1 MNRTISKIAASL
13 LVAGTLF
20 TCISMVTRSNDN
32 SSAPLRDHDPV
43 VIAKNNTLAKTPDAI
58 QNLVKGL
65 DIDVRNSAYLIL
77 QNAKN
82 NEDYK
87 WDEGN
92 GAISYFVLGSLIE
105 PMGSDVAIAN
115 MLMDDV
121 KDCIAAKGEDS
132 DCWMMYMGIS
142 PTWKSQVLD
151 KIYASE
157 KLQNVLYAWIKP
169 ELIKVVSGFNPT
181 KKTYLKGA
189 FDHMIFYTASYNHQK
204 EKNFYKACM
213 ANNDPSLFTSGY
225 RIVDMDSDYSVVAN
239 PYRRLETW
247 VYRRVEEKT
256 MTAQQINTW
265 LKKLQ
270 KDLSL

>member
-1 MNRTISKIAASL
+1 
-13 LVAGTLF
+13 
-20 TCISMVTRSNDN
+20 
-32 SSAPLRDHDPV
+32 V

-151 KIYASE
+151 
-157 KLQNVLYAWIKP
+157 
-169 ELIKVVSGFNPT
+169 
-181 KKTYLKGA
+181 
-189 FDHMIFYTASYNHQK
+189 
-204 EKNFYKACM
+204 
-213 ANNDPSLFTSGY
+213 
-225 RIVDMDSDYSVVAN
+225 
-239 PYRRLETW
+239 
-247 VYRRVEEKT
+247 
-256 MTAQQINTW
+256 
-265 LKKLQ
+265 
-270 KDLSL
+270 